1 MPIRPFLPLALL
13 MLGACSSPEEVA
25 ERAGVEKPTS
35 SHASATASSSASA
48 SSAGVKGAAK
58 AVSED
63 NDLYSYA
70 FSYPPQAGAYPELA
84 RKLQADADEAKADL
98 IAEAKEAQV
107 DAKKNDFPFHPHSWR
122 EEWKVVADIP
132 DYLSLS
138 GDFSTYSG
146 GAHGMY
152 GLQSLVWDKQARQSL
167 DGIDLFNSAG
177 ELDAALGQSLCD
189 ALDAE
194 RRKKR
199 GPDYKPAQDGEPA
212 YGFDSCQHIK
222 DATVLVG
229 SSNGQTFDRI
239 TVWFGP
245 YVAGPYAE
253 GAYELDFSM
262 TAKML
267 GAVKPAY
274 AKAFS
279 VKR

>member
-1 MPIRPFLPLALL
+1 MPIRPFLPLAVFII
-13 MLGACSSPEEVA
+13 GACSSPAEVA
-25 ERAGVEKPTS
+25 ERTGVEKTATAK
-35 SHASATASSSASA
+35 ASATASSSTGA
-48 SSAGVKGAAK
+48 KGAAVS
-58 AVSED
+58 VSED

-70 FSYPPQAGAYPELA
+70 FSYPAQAGAYPALA
-84 RKLQADADEAKADL
+84 KKLQADADKAKADL
-98 IAEAKEAQV
+98 IAEAKEAQA
-107 DAKKNDFPFHPHSWR
+107 DAKTNDFPFHPHSWR
-122 EEWKVVADIP
+122 EEWKVVADLP
-132 DYLSLS
+132 GYLSLS
-138 GDFSTYSG
+138 GEFSTYTG

-152 GLQSLVWDKQARQSL
+152 GLESLVWDKQAQEAV
-167 DGIDLFNSAG
+167 DGIDLFRSPG
-177 ELDAALGQSLCD
+177 ELDAAMGKSLCD

-199 GPDYKPAQDGEPA
+199 GPEYKPAQGGEND

-222 DATVLVG
+222 DATILVG
-229 SSNGQTFDRI
+229 SSNGETFDRI

-253 GAYELDFSM
+253 GAFELDFPM

-279 VKR
+279 AKR